1 MFHSELKMH
10 FFFPQLYRLK
20 RFLSS
25 CTCSC
30 FIEIFNYYFKK
41 SVSGRFCSSS
51 RINFRVL
58 QPKTDRERLAGPRT
72 VQKIEFAFTTT
83 TTTTTAVFQTTRATT
98 TTTFQTTTTIT
109 TFQTTATKS
118 CDFIRLSKHWI
129 SCTQKCWTPIFTV
142 SSCFNQ
148 FSLLPLQ
155 NNQKIGLKLKFK
167 IENATAK
174 QLFVIILSNYFS
186 TESFR

>member
-1 MFHSELKMH
+1 MFHPEHKLH

-25 CTCSC
+25 SACSC
-30 FIEIFNYYFKK
+30 FSEIFNYLKK
-41 SVSGRFCSSS
+41 SVSGRFRSSS
-51 RINFRVL
+51 RLNFRVL

-83 TTTTTAVFQTTRATT
+83 TTTRTAVFQTTRATTT

-118 CDFIRLSKHWI
+118 CDFIRLSKH
-129 SCTQKCWTPIFTV
+129 
-142 SSCFNQ
+142 
-148 FSLLPLQ
+148 
-155 NNQKIGLKLKFK
+155 
-167 IENATAK
+167 
-174 QLFVIILSNYFS
+174 
-186 TESFR
+186 